1 MRFSRVTDVN
11 MMEYSEAERRVEK
24 YSSLIERQ
32 RVLIKQLE
40 KYGADVT
47 SAKIIFDSLSVSL
60 SLSLHDR
67 HRVRCHVDSG
77 QLKGAFTAP
86 ETADFTNNNEAE
98 PESVL
103 TNMPCAATQL
113 TVVQMSDHEGA
124 VADLP
129 SMHYVD
135 REMTCA
141 RCGDALSAPKWS
153 EFLGAHRIVNLWSC
167 TECGYSFVETL
178 SEYGYSEHAAA

>member
-1 MRFSRVTDVN
+1 MRFSEFTDVN
-11 MMEYSEAERRVEK
+11 MEYSEAERRVEK
-24 YSSLIERQ
+24 YSARIERQ

-40 KYGADVT
+40 KCGADVT

-67 HRVRCHVDSG
+67 HRVRCHVEAD
-77 QLKGAFTAP
+77 QPEGAFTAP
-86 ETADFTNNNEAE
+86 ATAGLTNNNEAE

-103 TNMPCAATQL
+103 INVPRAAPQL
-113 TVVQMSDHEGA
+113 TVAQMSDHEDA
-124 VADLP
+124 VAEIP
-129 SMHYVD
+129 SMHHVD

-141 RCGDALSAPKWS
+141 RCGDALNAPKWS
-153 EFLGAHRIVNLWSC
+153 EFLSARRIINLWSC

-178 SEYGYSEHAAA
+178 SEIGYSEHAAA